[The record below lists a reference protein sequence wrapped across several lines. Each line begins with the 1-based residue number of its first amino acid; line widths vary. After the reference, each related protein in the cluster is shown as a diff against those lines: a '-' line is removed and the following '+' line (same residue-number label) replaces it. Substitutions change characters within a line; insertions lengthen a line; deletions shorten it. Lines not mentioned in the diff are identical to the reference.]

1 MLKRHLTV
9 PVRADIADALSWSRQ
24 YFGEQGRDRYEALI
38 FTAIDDVVKRPSHPA
53 SKQHMGHR
61 AGVRSWHLRLSR
73 SHVPPDMGRVES
85 PRHVLFYRVMGG
97 VVVIGRLLHER
108 MDLKR
113 HLPARVWRS
122 Q

>member
-1 MLKRHLTV
+1 MFNRRLTV

-38 FTAIDDVVKRPSHPA
+38 FAAIDDIVRSPEHPA
-53 SKQHMGHR
+53 SKPHTRHGT
-61 AGVRSWHLRLSR
+61 GVRSWHLRLSR
-73 SHVPPDMGRVES
+73 NHVPPEVGRVES
-85 PRHVLFYRVMGG
+85 PRHLLFYRVMRG

-108 MDLKR
+108 MDLRR
-113 HLPARVWRS
+113 HLPPRVWRG